1 MAPVG
6 DDAASAATTT
16 TTTATTTP
24 VAAPRM
30 VSAFSDLLQAHDF
43 EEKAGVYGLTYRI
56 PVRTLPS
63 WEYHHANQ
71 NATQN
76 TLDEAQRVCALQNP
90 PFRVASEERSLF
102 KRRQQMEYAMYIGT
116 FALGAAAGFQCGPRT
131 VPRFVLNQELVVSR
145 AKEFGAVAGGVLAN
159 WAAGHFQLI
168 DPHRTLCDGLLLRT
182 PLGDHLRA
190 YYQQEASKDLGSPS
204 IPGVCVTGWRG
215 MRSKLTEWTDPN
227 NPGSVYNLMS
237 NV

>member
-6 DDAASAATTT
+6 DEAAPAPA
-16 TTTATTTP
+16 TTTATTTTA
-24 VAAPRM
+24 AAPRM

-56 PVRTLPS
+56 PVRTLPT

-71 NATQN
+71 NAAQN
-76 TLDEAQRVCALQNP
+76 TLEEAQRVCGLQSP

-102 KRRQQMEYAMYIGT
+102 RRRQQMEYAMYAGT
-116 FALGAAAGFQCGPRT
+116 FALGAVAGFQCGPRT
-131 VPRFVLNQELVVSR
+131 VPRFVLHQELVVSR
-145 AKEFGAVAGGVLAN
+145 AKEAGAIVGGVLAN
-159 WAAGHFQLI
+159 WTACHFLLI
-168 DPHRTLCDGLLLRT
+168 NPHRTLCDGLLLRT

-190 YYQQEASKDLGSPS
+190 YYQQEVSKDLGSPS
-204 IPGVCVTGWRG
+204 LPGAFVTCWRG

-227 NPGSVYNLMS
+227 NPGSVYNLLS